1 MKSLN
6 IKIPLPIAQQMND
19 KAQLNAHYLEQFITE
34 YMYHSQ
40 GVTFDKPLAE
50 LTYTYTFKVHDS
62 IHKMLK
68 LEAIERDLPMN
79 ELIGR
84 LIAMYYR

>member
-6 IKIPLPIAQQMND
+6 IKIPLSIAQQLD
-19 KAQLNAHYLEQFITE
+19 DRDQLNPNFLKNFITE

-40 GVTFDKPLAE
+40 CVTFDKPLIE
-50 LTYTYTFKVHDS
+50 IPYTYTFKVDDN

-68 LEAIERDLPMN
+68 LEAIERDIPMN

-84 LIAMYYR
+84 LLVMYYR

>member
-6 IKIPLPIAQQMND
+6 IKIPLTIAQQLD
-19 KAQLNAHYLEQFITE
+19 YWGQLNPNYLENFIVE

-40 GVTFDKPLAE
+40 GVTFDKPITE
-50 LTYTYTFKVHDS
+50 LTYNYTFKVHDS
-62 IHKMLK
+62 THKMLK
-68 LEAIERDLPMN
+68 LEAIERELAMN

-84 LIAMYYR
+84 LIVMYYR